1 MSLDGDNLVLN
12 INILEGRQNRLK
24 VEKIKFNNHEIF
36 NDLEIDFK
44 DKDGQ
49 ILDTIVLIGE
59 NGSGKT
65 SLLKCIYDSFDIDER
80 GYEEDWKNIVRL
92 TPALYTTTVKL
103 NDNEIGGLH
112 PSVAWELAHEPNNPK
127 VVFMPTEINFE
138 KINKVDNTF
147 DVKTYFQNIIDQ
159 NMTENIPSM
168 IAAKMNKEIFRNRN
182 KTIGEVI
189 DNVCD
194 DINGI
199 FKVMDLDVKL
209 IGLSEDNDTRPI
221 FKNSLGKEFDITGLS
236 SGEKQLFLRALS
248 LKFLEVN
255 NSVILID
262 EPEISLHPQWQRKII
277 DVYKSIG
284 ENNQLIIATHSPHI
298 VGSVKSEN
306 LRVMTK
312 DTDGIKIINNDNLS
326 ETYGK
331 NIGDIL
337 CTTMELDSLRNEDIT
352 DKLNKVYDL
361 LSKNLY
367 NTDEFKDIFNYLRK
381 YLGDADKDIMRI
393 RLEISIREKRNAANE
408 EKGSMEC

>member
-1 MSLDGDNLVLN
+1 M
-12 INILEGRQNRLK
+12 K
-24 VEKIKFNNHEIF
+24 VEKIKFNNHKIF
-36 NDLEIDFK
+36 NNLEIDFK
-44 DKDGQ
+44 DKNGQ

-80 GYEEDWKNIVRL
+80 SYKEVLENKVEL
-92 TPALYTTTVKL
+92 TPVLYTTTVKL
-103 NDNEIGGLH
+103 NDNEIGLLH
-112 PSVAWELAHEPNNPK
+112 PDIVFEVGDKPNEPK

-138 KINKVDNTF
+138 KVNKVDNTF
-147 DVKTYFQNIIDQ
+147 KVKTYFQNIVDQ

-168 IAAKMNKEIFRNRN
+168 IATKMNKEIFKNRN

-194 DINGI
+194 DINSIFGI
-199 FKVMDLDVKL
+199 MDLDVKL
-209 IGLSEDNDTRPI
+209 VGLSEDNDTRPI
-221 FKNSLGKEFDITGLS
+221 FKNNLGNEFDITGLS

-277 DVYKSIG
+277 DVYRSIG
-284 ENNQLIIATHSPHI
+284 QNNQLIIATHSPHI

-312 DTDGIKIINNDNLS
+312 DSDGIKIVNNDNLS

-352 DKLNKVYDL
+352 NKLSKVYDL
-361 LSKNLY
+361 LNQNLY
-367 NTDEFKDIFNYLRK
+367 DTAEFQEAFNYLRK

-393 RLEISIREKRNAANE
+393 RLEISIREKRNAASE
-408 EKGSMEC
+408 ERGFMEC

>member
-1 MSLDGDNLVLN
+1 M
-12 INILEGRQNRLK
+12 K
-24 VEKIKFNNHEIF
+24 VEKIKFNNHKIF
-36 NDLEIDFK
+36 NNLEIDFK

-80 GYEEDWKNIVRL
+80 SYKEVLENKVEL
-92 TPALYTTTVKL
+92 TPVLYTTTVKL
-103 NDNEIGGLH
+103 NDNEIGLLH
-112 PSVAWELAHEPNNPK
+112 PDIVFETGDKPDEPK
-127 VVFMPTEINFE
+127 VVYMPTEINFN

-147 DVKTYFQNIIDQ
+147 QFKSSFQNIIGQ
-159 NMTENIPSM
+159 NITRNIPSM
-168 IAAKMNKEIFRNRN
+168 IATKMNKEIFRNRS

-189 DNVCD
+189 DKVCD
-194 DINGI
+194 DINSIFGI
-199 FKVMDLDVKL
+199 MDLDVKL
-209 IGLSEDNDTRPI
+209 VGLSEDNDTRPI

-277 DVYKSIG
+277 DVYRSIG
-284 ENNQLIIATHSPHI
+284 QNNQLIIATHSPHI

-312 DTDGIKIINNDNLS
+312 DLDGIKIVNNDNLS

-337 CTTMELDSLRNEDIT
+337 CTTMKLESLRNEDIT
-352 DKLNKVYDL
+352 NKLNKVYHL

-367 NTDEFKDIFNYLRK
+367 NTDEFKKAFNYLRK

-393 RLEISIREKRNAANE
+393 RLDVSIREKRNASSE
-408 EKGSMEC
+408 EKGFMEC

>member
-1 MSLDGDNLVLN
+1 M
-12 INILEGRQNRLK
+12 K
-24 VEKIKFNNHEIF
+24 VENIKFNDHKVF
-36 NDLEIDFK
+36 NNLEIDFK

-80 GYEEDWKNIVRL
+80 SYKEVLENKVEL
-92 TPALYTTTVKL
+92 TPALYITTVKL
-103 NDNEIGGLH
+103 NDNEIGLLH
-112 PSVAWELAHEPNNPK
+112 PDIVFEVGDKPNEPK

-138 KINKVDNTF
+138 KVNKVDNTF
-147 DVKTYFQNIIDQ
+147 KVKTYLQNIVDQ

-168 IAAKMNKEIFRNRN
+168 IATKINKEIFKNRS

-199 FKVMDLDVKL
+199 FKIMNLDVKL
-209 IGLSEDNDTRPI
+209 VGLSEDNDTRPI
-221 FKNSLGKEFDITGLS
+221 FKNNLGKEFDITGLS

-248 LKFLEVN
+248 LKFLDVN

-312 DTDGIKIINNDNLS
+312 DSDGIKIVNNDNLS

-352 DKLNKVYDL
+352 NKLNKVYHL
-361 LSKNLY
+361 LNKNLY
-367 NTDEFKDIFNYLRK
+367 NTDEFKDVFNYLRK

-393 RLEISIREKRNAANE
+393 RLDMSIREKRNVSNE
-408 EKGSMEC
+408 AKGSMEC

>member
-65 SLLKCIYDSFDIDER
+65 TLLKCIYDSFDIDKR
-80 GYEEDWKNIVRL
+80 GYEEDWEDIVKL

-209 IGLSEDNDTRPI
+209 VGLSEDNNTRPI

-312 DTDGIKIINNDNLS
+312 DTDGIKIINNDSLI
-326 ETYGK
+326 K
-331 NIGDIL
+331 L
-337 CTTMELDSLRNEDIT
+337 FME
-352 DKLNKVYDL
+352 V
-361 LSKNLY
+361 
-367 NTDEFKDIFNYLRK
+367 
-381 YLGDADKDIMRI
+381 
-393 RLEISIREKRNAANE
+393 
-408 EKGSMEC
+408 

>member
-1 MSLDGDNLVLN
+1 M
-12 INILEGRQNRLK
+12 K
-24 VEKIKFNNHEIF
+24 VENIKFNDHKVF
-36 NDLEIDFK
+36 NNLEIDFK

-209 IGLSEDNDTRPI
+209 VGLSEDNNTRPI

-367 NTDEFKDIFNYLRK
+367 NTDEFKDVFNYLRK

-393 RLEISIREKRNAANE
+393 RLDMSIREKRNVSNE
-408 EKGSMEC
+408 AKGSMEC

>member
-1 MSLDGDNLVLN
+1 M
-12 INILEGRQNRLK
+12 K
-24 VEKIKFNNHEIF
+24 VEKIKFNNHKIF
-36 NDLEIDFK
+36 NNLEIDFK
-44 DKDGQ
+44 DKNGQ

-209 IGLSEDNDTRPI
+209 VGLSEDNNTRPI

-248 LKFLEVN
+248 LKFLDVN

-367 NTDEFKDIFNYLRK
+367 NTDEFKDVFNYLRK

-393 RLEISIREKRNAANE
+393 RLDMSIREKRNVSNE
-408 EKGSMEC
+408 AKGSMEC

>member
-1 MSLDGDNLVLN
+1 M
-12 INILEGRQNRLK
+12 K
-24 VEKIKFNNHEIF
+24 VEKIKFNNHKIF
-36 NDLEIDFK
+36 NNLEIDFK
-44 DKDGQ
+44 DKNGQ

-367 NTDEFKDIFNYLRK
+367 NTDEFKDVFNYLRK

-393 RLEISIREKRNAANE
+393 RLDMSIREKRNVSNE
-408 EKGSMEC
+408 AKGSMEC

>member
-80 GYEEDWKNIVRL
+80 SYKEVLENKVEL
-92 TPALYTTTVKL
+92 TPALYITTVKL
-103 NDNEIGGLH
+103 NDNEIGLLH
-112 PSVAWELAHEPNNPK
+112 PDIVFEVGDKPNEPK

-138 KINKVDNTF
+138 KVNKVDNTF
-147 DVKTYFQNIIDQ
+147 KVKTYLQNIVDQ

-168 IAAKMNKEIFRNRN
+168 ITTKMNKEIFRNRS

-199 FKVMDLDVKL
+199 FKIMNLDVKL
-209 IGLSEDNDTRPI
+209 VGLSEDNDTRPI

-312 DTDGIKIINNDNLS
+312 DSDGIKIVNNDNLS

-331 NIGDIL
+331 NIVDIL
-337 CTTMELDSLRNEDIT
+337 CTTKELDSLRNEDIT
-352 DKLNKVYDL
+352 NKLNKVYDL
-361 LSKNLY
+361 LNKNLY
-367 NTDEFKDIFNYLRK
+367 NTPDFKEAFNYLRK

-408 EKGSMEC
+408 AKGSMEC

>member
-1 MSLDGDNLVLN
+1 M
-12 INILEGRQNRLK
+12 K
-24 VEKIKFNNHEIF
+24 VENIKFNNDEIF
-36 NDLEIDFK
+36 NNLEIDFK
-44 DKDGQ
+44 DKNGQ

-65 SLLKCIYDSFDIDER
+65 TLLKNIYDSFDIDER
-80 GYEEDWKNIVRL
+80 GYEEELDNKVKL

-103 NDNEIGGLH
+103 EDNEAGMLYPDIVFKTGH
-112 PSVAWELAHEPNNPK
+112 KPDEPK
-127 VVFMPTEINFE
+127 VIFMPTEINFE
-138 KINKVDNTF
+138 KVKKVDNTF
-147 DVKTYFQNIIDQ
+147 NV
-159 NMTENIPSM
+159 
-168 IAAKMNKEIFRNRN
+168 NKEIFKNRS

-199 FKVMDLDVKL
+199 FNIMDLDVKL
-209 IGLSEDNDTRPI
+209 VGLSEDNDTRPI

-352 DKLNKVYDL
+352 NKLNKVYHL

-367 NTDEFKDIFNYLRK
+367 NTDEFKKAFNYLRK

-393 RLEISIREKRNAANE
+393 RLDVSIREKRNASSE
-408 EKGSMEC
+408 EKGFMEC

>member
-1 MSLDGDNLVLN
+1 M
-12 INILEGRQNRLK
+12 K
-24 VEKIKFNNHEIF
+24 VENIKFNNDEIF
-36 NDLEIDFK
+36 NNLEIDFK
-44 DKDGQ
+44 DKNGQ

-80 GYEEDWKNIVRL
+80 GYEEDWENIVKL

-103 NDNEIGGLH
+103 NDNEIGLLH
-112 PSVAWELAHEPNNPK
+112 PDIVFEVGDKPNEPK

-138 KINKVDNTF
+138 KVNKVDNTF
-147 DVKTYFQNIIDQ
+147 KVKTYFQNIVNQ

-168 IAAKMNKEIFRNRN
+168 IATKMNKEIFKNRS

-199 FKVMDLDVKL
+199 FNIMDLDVKL
-209 IGLSEDNDTRPI
+209 VGLSEDNDTRPI

-248 LKFLEVN
+248 LKFLDVN

-352 DKLNKVYDL
+352 NKLNKVYHL

-367 NTDEFKDIFNYLRK
+367 NTDEFKKAFNYLRK

-393 RLEISIREKRNAANE
+393 RLDVSIREKRNASSE
-408 EKGSMEC
+408 EKGFMEC

>member
-80 GYEEDWKNIVRL
+80 SYKEVLENKVEL

-103 NDNEIGGLH
+103 NDNEIGLLH
-112 PSVAWELAHEPNNPK
+112 PDIVFEVGDKPNEPK

-138 KINKVDNTF
+138 KVNKVDNTF
-147 DVKTYFQNIIDQ
+147 KVKTYLQNIVDQ

-168 IAAKMNKEIFRNRN
+168 IATKMNKEIFKNRS

-199 FKVMDLDVKL
+199 FKIMNLDVKL
-209 IGLSEDNDTRPI
+209 VGLSEDNDTRPI

-367 NTDEFKDIFNYLRK
+367 NTDEFKDVFNYLRK

-393 RLEISIREKRNAANE
+393 RLDMSIREKRNVSNE
-408 EKGSMEC
+408 AKGSMEC

>member
-1 MSLDGDNLVLN
+1 
-12 INILEGRQNRLK
+12 
-24 VEKIKFNNHEIF
+24 
-36 NDLEIDFK
+36 
-44 DKDGQ
+44 
-49 ILDTIVLIGE
+49 
-59 NGSGKT
+59 
-65 SLLKCIYDSFDIDER
+65 
-80 GYEEDWKNIVRL
+80 
-92 TPALYTTTVKL
+92 
-103 NDNEIGGLH
+103 
-112 PSVAWELAHEPNNPK
+112 
-127 VVFMPTEINFE
+127 MPTEINFE
-138 KINKVDNTF
+138 KVNKVDNTF
-147 DVKTYFQNIIDQ
+147 KVKTYFQNIVNQ

-168 IAAKMNKEIFRNRN
+168 IATKINKEIFKNRS

-199 FKVMDLDVKL
+199 FNIMDLDVKL
-209 IGLSEDNDTRPI
+209 VGLSEDNDTRPI

-284 ENNQLIIATHSPHI
+284 EHNQLIIATHSPHI

-352 DKLNKVYDL
+352 NKLNKVYHL

-367 NTDEFKDIFNYLRK
+367 NTDEFKKAFNYLRK

-393 RLEISIREKRNAANE
+393 RLDVSIREKRNASSE
-408 EKGSMEC
+408 EKGFMEC